1 MIGRFSSSFS
11 VTAAAALTLALTLA
25 PLSAAA
31 QSKDRTPPT
40 RPTNLRVVS
49 TTSYSVTLAWTP
61 STDNS
66 GSVSYVVCCAHTNS
80 MTTPQNVSTFTY
92 TKGLEAGRSF
102 TLAIVAFDAAGNYSK
117 YSNSVTF
124 TLPRDTIPPSKPVVA
139 AGDIGP
145 THATLSWA
153 SVDDG
158 PNVWYSVY
166 MNGQPASIASRNTS
180 NTFVLLA
187 PATTYTFTVEARDF
201 GGNRSPLSDPVTI
214 TTKPANP
221 LDVTPPTTPTSL
233 GANHWGDLEVDLSWN
248 QSTDDFDPQWILR
261 YDVHVNGELAD
272 IAVGRGRSI
281 VYGVNGA
288 NTITVTAIDT
298 AGNRSEPA
306 TITVFLP

>member
-11 VTAAAALTLALTLA
+11 VTAAAALALALTLV
-25 PLSAAA
+25 PLPAAA
-31 QSKDRTPPT
+31 QSKDRTSPT

-49 TTSYSVTLAWTP
+49 MTPHSVTLAWTP

-80 MTTPQNVSTFTY
+80 MTTPKNVSTFTY
-92 TKGLEAGRSF
+92 TKGLEPGRSF

-124 TLPRDTIPPSKPVVA
+124 TLPRDTIPPAKPVVA
-139 AGDIGP
+139 VGDIGP

-153 SVDDG
+153 SADDG
-158 PNVWYSVY
+158 PLLWFTVY
-166 MNGQPASIASRNTS
+166 MNGQPVTYVTRNTS
-180 NTFVLLA
+180 GTFLLLQ
-187 PATTYTFTVEARDF
+187 PQTTYTFTVEARDF
-201 GGNRSPLSDPVTI
+201 GGNRSPLSDPVSV
-214 TTKPANP
+214 TTRATNP
-221 LDVTPPTTPTSL
+221 NDVTPPTTPTHL
-233 GANHWGDLEVDLSWN
+233 GANHWGDLEVDLSWD
-248 QSTDDFDPQWILR
+248 QSTDDFDPQWIIR

-298 AGNRSEPA
+298 AGNRSQPA
-306 TITVFLP
+306 TIELFLP